1 MLLVFDFPDWRIDPD
16 CGWFVWRIRGLFD
29 EALGIGGVG
38 EIEDFL
44 AGCVD
49 CVGLAV
55 VNLVRRHQS
64 DACVMMI
71 AIVPVDKA
79 SAEEFCVFDA
89 TEALRDR
96 SKSLSRCY
104 TLKLGIVPSTIRE
117 YVRRC

>member
-1 MLLVFDFPDWRIDPD
+1 LFLAFGLPDRRIDPY
-16 CGWFVWRIRGLFD
+16 CGWFVWRIGGHFD

-89 TEALRDR
+89 TEALRELRLVFQGFEAAFRERIVIR
-96 SKSLSRCY
+96 SV
-104 TLKLGIVPSTIRE
+104 GPAV
-117 YVRRC
+117 